1 MSPQPCLHNLP
12 AFRHFSHFFYIS
24 VCFVL
29 LRKPEAK
36 IFAHLY
42 AGVEGFDAEVDG
54 AVNISKVGK
63 LDPGKEVKSV
73 SCFFLKQKKEITQ
86 FDLILTRAV

>member
-12 AFRHFSHFFYIS
+12 AFRHFSHFFLFLFHIS
-24 VCFVL
+24 VCFDL

-54 AVNISKVGK
+54 AVDISKVGK
-63 LDPGKEVKSV
+63 LDPGKEVKLD
-73 SCFFLKQKKEITQ
+73 SCFLKEKNK
-86 FDLILTRAV
+86 